1 MPGYIYNNGNP
12 ARQHMK
18 KQYRLRIFDF
28 LNCLSDILDWI
39 SPVLND
45 HHKQVALIALRLAE
59 TLDLPVVEQNE
70 IVCAGILHDIGAI
83 SLAERMESM
92 KFESVTGQAH
102 AELGFYLVNIFAPMQ
117 KTAEIIRFH
126 HVPWENGQGRF
137 YKGRPVSLGSR
148 ILFLADHI
156 ALLIR
161 KDREILGQLDEIK
174 EKIVAGKGLMFEP
187 SLVEAFLNL
196 ADKEYFWLDLVSP
209 LIGKQLEQSVKLE
222 ALFLN
227 NNEILSFSSLIR
239 RMIDFRSPFTATH
252 SSGVSATCEY
262 LGKLA
267 GLNENECFEL
277 KVAGYLHDLGKLAIP
292 TEILEKPGKL
302 TTQEFNLMRAHTFYT
317 YRVLEPI
324 EDLKRINMY
333 GSYHH
338 ERLDGTGY
346 PFRLGRKD
354 LPLGSRLM
362 AVADVFTALTEDRP
376 YRKGMSNEQTILILE
391 KMGENNKLDA
401 EIVNL
406 ITTHHDEVNQV
417 RIEAQN
423 YSREEYRS
431 FLTDIG

>member
-1 MPGYIYNNGNP
+1 
-12 ARQHMK
+12 MK

-45 HHKQVALIALRLAE
+45 HHKQVALMAMRLAE
-59 TLDLPVVEQNE
+59 ALELPVLEQNE

-83 SLAERMESM
+83 SLAERMETM
-92 KFESVTGQAH
+92 RFENTTGQSH
-102 AELGFYLVNIFAPMQ
+102 AELGYYLINIFEPM
-117 KTAEIIRFH
+117 KKAADMIRFH
-126 HVPWENGQGRF
+126 HVPWESGKGRF
-137 YKGRPVSLGSR
+137 YKGWQVPLGSR

-156 ALLIR
+156 ALLI
-161 KDREILGQLDEIK
+161 KKNREILGQIEDIK
-174 EKIVAGKGLMFEP
+174 ARIIHESDVLFEP
-187 SLVEAFLNL
+187 ALVDAFLNL
-196 ADKEYFWLDLVSP
+196 ADREYFWLDLVSP

-222 ALFLN
+222 AIFLN
-227 NNEILSFSSLIR
+227 NQDLLAFSSLIR

-252 SSGVSATCEY
+252 SSGVSATAQY

-267 GLNENECFEL
+267 GLNESECFEL

-292 TEILEKPGKL
+292 TEILEKPDKL
-302 TTQEFNLMRAHTFYT
+302 TNEEFNLMRAHTFYT
-317 YRVLEPI
+317 YRVLQPI
-324 EDLKRINMY
+324 EDLAQINMY

-346 PFRLGRKD
+346 PFRLSRKD
-354 LPLGSRLM
+354 LPLGSRLL

-376 YRKGMSNEQTILILE
+376 YRKGMSNEQTILILD
-391 KMGENNKLDA
+391 KMGENNKLDP

-406 ITTHHDEVNQV
+406 IKIDHDSINQA

-423 YSREEYRS
+423 SSRDEYRK
-431 FLTDIG
+431 FLAEIG